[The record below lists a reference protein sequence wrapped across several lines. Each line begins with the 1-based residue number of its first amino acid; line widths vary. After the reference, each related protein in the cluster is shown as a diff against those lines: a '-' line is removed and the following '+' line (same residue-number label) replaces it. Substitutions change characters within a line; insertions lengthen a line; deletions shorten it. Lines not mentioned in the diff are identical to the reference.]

1 MIKKTSTIITSKNH
15 LVITHRYLL
24 FFLLLVISSYGLAQD
39 YSWSGSANDHDF
51 FNESNWV
58 DTSTGLSPENGSI
71 NPFQPIHFNL
81 YLSCNVEANEAIVLN
96 DSNTLHISNGILNA
110 ISISGGQVNLNEDS
124 YINLSASIPLSNSV
138 QIHLNSDISWLRLSN
153 VNPNDAYSNYL
164 STIFVSQGIATY
176 PDNIRFDNYYDNG
189 TVIRIHNLDTSPLK
203 IYTLENLEGTEAS
216 LSIDQVYGG
225 SSIPNQ
231 MNNKIR
237 SLFLR
242 KGYMLTLAVNEDG
255 TGKSKVFIASEE
267 DLELQSLPNFL
278 VDDVSFIRI
287 IPWNWVSKK
296 GTAGDIQGMNN
307 TWFYRWSNQGE
318 SNLLREYTPM
328 SWGRA
333 GADDDDDISVYQS
346 KYKSTHVL
354 AFNEP
359 DDCNGQSG
367 QYGNMCVVDTAVVV
381 YKNLM
386 KTGLRLVSPACRQ
399 GAVFNWL
406 ESFNQLAIENDI
418 RIDVIALHWYD
429 WSANPLNTPNENPQ
443 NIFNRFA
450 GYLENVHNLYGLPIW
465 ITEFNANKH
474 RTEQVN
480 REFMQ
485 LALPYL
491 ESLDYVE
498 RYSWFEPV
506 SGTADYY
513 DSQNN
518 LTLIGDFYKHHESSA
533 SIPEAIQI
541 GPDNLDHSPV
551 INNYIYTCEDFD
563 SALSID
569 QDQGLS
575 NSEIRI
581 FPNPAVDKIN
591 IVTSKPIYKIDIYA
605 LHGKLIK
612 KEVFN
617 ESIDI
622 SSLKAGVYILKV
634 NQYYFRFIKL

>member
-1 MIKKTSTIITSKNH
+1 MVKKISTILTSKNH
-15 LVITHRYLL
+15 LETIHRYLL

-39 YSWSGSANDHDF
+39 YSWSGNANDYDF
-51 FNESNWV
+51 FNESNWI
-58 DTSTGLSPENGSI
+58 DTSTGLSPANGSI
-71 NPFQPIHFNL
+71 NPSQPIHFNL

-110 ISISGGQVNLNEDS
+110 ISISGGQVNINENS
-124 YINLSASIPLSNSV
+124 YINLVANIPLSNSV
-138 QIHLNSDISWLRLSN
+138 QIYLNSDISWLRLSN
-153 VNPNDAYSNYL
+153 VNPNDVYTNYL
-164 STIFVSQGIATY
+164 STIFVFQDIANY
-176 PDNIRFDNYYDNG
+176 PDNIRLDNYYDNG
-189 TVIRIHNLDTSPLK
+189 TVIRIHNFDTTPLK
-203 IYTLENLEGTEAS
+203 IYTLENLEGTESS

-278 VDDVSFIRI
+278 VDDISFIRI

-307 TWFYRWSNQGE
+307 TWFYRWSNHGE
-318 SNLLREYTPM
+318 SDLLREYTPM
-328 SWGRA
+328 SWGRG
-333 GADDDDDISVYQS
+333 GADNDEDISLYQS

-367 QYGNMCVVDTAVVV
+367 QYGNMCVVDTAVAV

-406 ESFNQLAIENDI
+406 DSFNQLAIQNDI

-429 WSANPLNTPNENPQ
+429 WDANPLNSPNANPQ

-450 GYLENVHNLYGLPIW
+450 EYLENVYDLYGLPIW

-491 ESLDYVE
+491 ENLSYVE

-518 LTLIGDFYKHHESSA
+518 LTLIGDFYKNYESSA

-541 GPDNLDHSPV
+541 GPDNLDNSVV
-551 INNYIYTCEDFD
+551 INNYIYTCEDSD

-569 QDQGLS
+569 QDQGLP

-581 FPNPAVDKIN
+581 FPNPAIDKIN
-591 IVTSKPIYKIDIYA
+591 ILSSKPIYNIEIYSIN
-605 LHGKLIK
+605 GKLIK
-612 KEVFN
+612 KQLWYN
-617 ESIDI
+617 YIDI
-622 SSLKAGVYILKV
+622 SSLQMGIYILKV